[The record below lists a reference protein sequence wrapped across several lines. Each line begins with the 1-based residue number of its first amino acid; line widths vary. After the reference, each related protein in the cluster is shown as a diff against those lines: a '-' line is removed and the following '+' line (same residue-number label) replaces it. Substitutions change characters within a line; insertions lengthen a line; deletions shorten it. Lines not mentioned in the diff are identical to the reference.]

1 MNYPLISEYIDAI
14 KAAEDNEYSITVTNT
29 HKPRIIN
36 TGDEAFNTAPYLA
49 GMGVS
54 GLLFLALA
62 LNGRRKKKKADGASG
77 TRG

>member
-1 MNYPLISEYIDAI
+1 M
-14 KAAEDNEYSITVTNT
+14 TNT